1 MDRDPRGPQDITK
14 FQSNF
19 TVILHRPAIPENI
32 GATARAMAN
41 LGFDHLIISEPETTD
56 WEVARRLAVAAAPV
70 LEKTPLTG
78 SLEEAISVSGARFL
92 VGTTARDRKYW
103 DTREITEAAP
113 GILERAVTEKT
124 ALLFGPED
132 HGLSNEALT
141 LCHAIVTLPTAGEIV
156 SFNLSHAVALT
167 LYTLL
172 ITTAPEPAPDSHKSA
187 SFEEEEGMYTHIQEL
202 LTETG
207 FLWEDNPD
215 HMMRA
220 VREFVIR
227 GCVNGRVAFGIFL

>member
-1 MDRDPRGPQDITK
+1 
-14 FQSNF
+14 
-19 TVILHRPAIPENI
+19 
-32 GATARAMAN
+32 MAN

-70 LEKTPLTG
+70 LEKAPLTE
-78 SLEEAISVSGARFL
+78 SLEEAIRISGARFL
-92 VGTTARDRKYW
+92 IGTTARDRKYW

-113 GILERAVTEKT
+113 VIMKRAATEKA

-141 LCHAIVTLPTAGEIV
+141 LCHTIVTLPTAGEVV

-172 ITTAPEPAPDSHKSA
+172 VTTAPEPDPDIHKSA
-187 SFEEEEGMYTHIQEL
+187 SFEEVEGMYAHIQEL

-220 VREFVIR
+220 VREFVNRRRPDSAEVKMIR
-227 GCVNGRVAFGIFL
+227 GICRRLLYHLKDRDR